1 MYSLSVQTCAPSNPT
16 RINACSTAI
25 TLSGRLPRHPPL
37 YPGLPRHP
45 SLYPGLPRHPPLY
58 PEGRIS
64 HVLVN
69 VHTSPTSEAALP
81 PKALN
86 DIREQSS
93 DAGQPSSTLLFSGD
107 EAVGEQR
114 LAPLP
119 ALDKICGQV
128 PAGWEQRR
136 SWAERASRPCR
147 QPETLRFFIR
157 LLLLETEEPPMSSS
171 AEWHRAEDTA
181 FSIL

>member
-1 MYSLSVQTCAPSNPT
+1 MHILSVQLDLYKRVHQATPLGSMHAARP
-16 RINACSTAI
+16 AI
-25 TLSGRLPRHPPL
+25 TLSSR
-37 YPGLPRHP
+37 
-45 SLYPGLPRHPPLY
+45 LPRHPPLY

-107 EAVGEQR
+107 EAAGERR

-171 AEWHRAEDTA
+171 AKWHRAEDTA

>member
-1 MYSLSVQTCAPSNPT
+1 MHILSVQLDLYKRVHQATPLGSMHAARPSPFP
-16 RINACSTAI
+16 A
-25 TLSGRLPRHPPL
+25 G
-37 YPGLPRHP
+37 
-45 SLYPGLPRHPPLY
+45 SLVTHHSILGSLVTHHSILKD
-58 PEGRIS
+58 ES
-64 HVLVN
+64 HLLVN
-69 VHTSPTSEAALP
+69 VHRSPTSEAALP

-107 EAVGEQR
+107 EAAGEQR

-157 LLLLETEEPPMSSS
+157 LLLLEMEEPPMSSS